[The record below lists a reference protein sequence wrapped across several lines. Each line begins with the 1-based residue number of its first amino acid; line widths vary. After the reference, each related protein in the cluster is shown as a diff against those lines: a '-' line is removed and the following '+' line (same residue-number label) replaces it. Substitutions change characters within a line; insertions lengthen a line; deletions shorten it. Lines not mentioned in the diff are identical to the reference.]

1 MVLVEFEL
9 GVGVGVPCR
18 ESRLA
23 TAASDGMVP
32 DGISGAVQL
41 ETAAQ
46 GFFSTLL

>member
-9 GVGVGVPCR
+9 GVGI
-18 ESRLA
+18 A
-23 TAASDGMVP
+23 TGDAAGDGMVP

-41 ETAAQ
+41 ESRDGSLQ